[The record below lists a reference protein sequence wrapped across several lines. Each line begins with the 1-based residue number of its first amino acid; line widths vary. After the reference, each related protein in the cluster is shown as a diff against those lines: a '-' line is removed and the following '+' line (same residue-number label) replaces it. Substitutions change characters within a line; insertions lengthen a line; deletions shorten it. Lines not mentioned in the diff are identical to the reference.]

1 MPSATQNKLSRFFP
15 VALATLGL
23 VAAAFSLYCQNNL
36 QKQMDETNDVLDR
49 LGTQHA
55 KIKPWAYSYEQM
67 KDAVEQ
73 LQVLYPSLM
82 TSATSIAPGQ
92 EHTAP
97 AGVGIERRYGEANS
111 QFTLVEFSDTECPY
125 CQQFYPAPKALV
137 DGSRGNISLIFKH
150 VPLHGENSRL
160 AALTAECAA
169 DQGGNQSFFRM
180 IGSIFSSTAGNG
192 RGTQKPL
199 SSIAEDLGLDS
210 RKITACVDSGRYDD
224 KIRADLQ
231 EAVQAGVKVTP
242 TTLIIHNPTGRKQ
255 VLSGAYPPDEIVKA
269 MSALVNGGSAQPGV
283 QQ

>member
-1 MPSATQNKLSRFFP
+1 MPSATKTKFTRFAP
-15 VALATLGL
+15 VAMAALAIVMAGI
-23 VAAAFSLYCQNNL
+23 SLYAQNNL
-36 QKQMDETNDVLDR
+36 HRQLAETNDLIDR
-49 LGTQHA
+49 LGTQQA
-55 KIKPWAYSYEQM
+55 KIKPWAYSYEHM

-82 TSATSIAPGQ
+82 GSAASTEPGQ
-92 EHTAP
+92 EHTTAAP
-97 AGVGIERRYGEANS
+97 AGIERRYGEANS

-137 DGSRGNISLIFKH
+137 DGSRGNVSLIFKH

-160 AALTAECAA
+160 QALTAECAA

-180 IGSIFSSTAGNG
+180 ISSIFSSTGLNG

-199 SSIAEDLGLDS
+199 SIIAEELGLDA
-210 RKITACVDSGRYDD
+210 RKITACVDSGRYDE

-269 MSALVNGGSAQPGV
+269 MSALVNGAPV
-283 QQ
+283 QQGVPQ

>member
-1 MPSATQNKLSRFFP
+1 MPTATLNTLSRFAP
-15 VALATLGL
+15 VALSALAIAMTG
-23 VAAAFSLYCQNNL
+23 FSLYSQS
-36 QKQMDETNDVLDR
+36 VLEHQLAQSNEMLER
-49 LGTQHA
+49 LGTQQA
-55 KIKPWAYSYEQM
+55 KVKPWAYSYEQM
-67 KDAVEQ
+67 KDALEQ
-73 LQVLYPSLM
+73 VQQLYPAS
-82 TSATSIAPGQ
+82 SIGSSHSGPTQ
-92 EHTAP
+92 ELPAP
-97 AGVGIERRYGEANS
+97 AGVERRYGEANS

-137 DGSRGNISLIFKH
+137 DGSRGNISLIYKH

-160 AALTAECAA
+160 QALTAECAA

-199 SSIAEDLGLDS
+199 SSIAEDLGLDP
-210 RKITACVDSGRYDD
+210 RKITACVDSGRYDG
-224 KIRADLQ
+224 KVRSDLQ

-269 MSALVNGGSAQPGV
+269 MSALVNGAPAQPGV

>member
-1 MPSATQNKLSRFFP
+1 VPTATKTKLSRFVP
-15 VALATLGL
+15 VAIAALAIIVTGI
-23 VAAAFSLYCQNNL
+23 SLYTQNNL
-36 QKQMDETNDVLDR
+36 QRQLDETNDLVDR
-49 LGTQHA
+49 LGIQQA

-73 LQVLYPSLM
+73 LQLLYPSLIG
-82 TSATSIAPGQ
+82 TAALPGPGQ

-97 AGVGIERRYGEANS
+97 APAGIERRYGEANS

-137 DGSRGNISLIFKH
+137 DGSRGNVSLIYKH

-160 AALTAECAA
+160 QALTAECAA
-169 DQGGNQSFFRM
+169 DQGGNQSFYRM

-199 SSIAEDLGLDS
+199 SSIAEDLGLDA

-269 MSALVNGGSAQPGV
+269 MSALVNGAPV
-283 QQ
+283 QQGVTQ